1 MDPHVKTGHFRV
13 APEHPVFAGHF
24 PDAPLVPG
32 SMLLDLVLRAWG
44 SPCARVPE
52 VKFLKPVLPGETV
65 VVHFTPVVR
74 GSGCRFAC
82 EVDGHPVCSGVLL
95 SADDGT

>member
-1 MDPHVKTGHFRV
+1 MKTERFRV
-13 APEHPVFAGHF
+13 APDHPVFAGHF

-44 SPCARVPE
+44 MPVARVPE

-65 VVHFTPVVR
+65 VVHFTPAER
-74 GSGCRFAC
+74 GGGLRFVC
-82 EVDGHPVCSGVLL
+82 EVEGHPVCSGILL
-95 SADDGT
+95 ATDDGT

>member
-1 MDPHVKTGHFRV
+1 MKTERFRV
-13 APEHPVFAGHF
+13 PPEHPVFAGHF

-44 SPCARVPE
+44 MPVARVPE

-65 VVHFTPVVR
+65 VVHFTAAER
-74 GSGCRFAC
+74 GGGLRFAC
-82 EVDGHPVCSGVLL
+82 EVEGQPVCSGILL
-95 SADDGT
+95 STDYGT